1 MCSCDNLFFTD
12 MESYTILQK
21 AKMNINLEI
30 LKCKPIF
37 IFESMQKQNNLD
49 FFEISIYLYMN
60 DAR

>member
-21 AKMNINLEI
+21 AKMNINLKI

-37 IFESMQKQNNLD
+37 IFESMQK
-49 FFEISIYLYMN
+49 
-60 DAR
+60 